1 MRRYGVVIKLLAA
14 AAVATASAP
23 AAELPLALCEDVEQ
37 IDTKLLTKPP
47 KRGLLRARQPRQGCR
62 LLGEKRRECGG
73 HRHGVRG
80 LRGAPLR
87 PIRKTVRVR
96 ARRAV

>member
-47 KRGLLRARQPRQGCR
+47 KRGLLRARQPRQG
-62 LLGEKRRECGG
+62 REREG

-87 PIRKTVRVR
+87 SVRKTVQVR